1 MIKFKEFNSLKN
13 QQNLTEE
20 MEDKIAILMYLAE
33 SEEMLNESAIN
44 ELSLLTEAEAVKKA
58 NGWLSKIGMKL
69 HKGKG
74 IIDYVKQ
81 FTGVAGK
88 MILAAIKG
96 DKEAVKKH
104 AEGVEKHEIMD
115 FLLKLDMA
123 TMHIVT
129 GPIHFIDAITGWDL
143 MVNIKHAAEGATDK
157 LKAFY
162 DGIKKVKDSITQV
175 LGGDR
180 QKRMLKVADNLE
192 FNMPD
197 VKAEGK

>member
-1 MIKFKEFNSLKN
+1 MIKFKEYNDQLKL
-13 QQNLTEE
+13 QEE
-20 MEDKIAILMYLAE
+20 MEDKIAILMYLTE
-33 SEEMLNESAIN
+33 SEELVNESAIN
-44 ELSLLTEAEAVKKA
+44 ELTLLTEAEAVKKA

-74 IIDYVKQ
+74 IIDYIKQ
-81 FTGVAGK
+81 FTGTIGK

-104 AEGVEKHEIMD
+104 SEGIEKHEVMD

-143 MVNIKHAAEGATDK
+143 MVNIKHAAEGAVDK

-162 DGIKKVKDSITQV
+162 DGIKKVKDSISQV
-175 LGGDR
+175 LGGNR
-180 QKRMLKVADNLE
+180 QKQMLRVADNLE

-197 VKAEGK
+197 VNAEGK